1 MALKLALQPITING
15 VILPN
20 RIARAAHETGIAK
33 PDINDGFIEYH
44 AARARGG
51 CGLTILEA
59 AGVHPSS
66 DIDLR
71 VYGPTIVDGYR
82 RLMEAVN
89 PYGMIVFQQ
98 LWHAGNLYPAA
109 NGGPPWAVSD
119 IPAYTGVVGHPMSL
133 ADIAEL
139 KAAFVNAA
147 RLCQEGGVH
156 GVEIHGCHGYI
167 IHQFL
172 SPLYNNRTDQYGGDS
187 FENRTRFLT
196 ETLRDIRQAVGPD
209 YPVGVRLGAS
219 DLPGGID
226 VAINQQVARML
237 ESERLIDF
245 LDLSVGDYYRMET
258 MVGTMHVPA
267 RYELPTTGE
276 IASVVSVP
284 RIVTGRF
291 RALDEVEEVLKD
303 GIADIVSLTRAQIAD
318 PDLVAKTVAGHPE
331 LVRPCIACNQGCI
344 GGLQRAGKL
353 GCAVNSTVGREMLHI
368 GGPGARAGPARRIL
382 VIGGGPAGM
391 EAARVAALYGHSVIL
406 AEAQPNLGGT
416 INLAKRMPNL
426 APIGDIAFWLEQ
438 ELYRLGVDVRL
449 NSYVDADEIAGFGVD
464 EVIIATGSLP
474 RDGIF
479 QLARP
484 SLNAEIDAA
493 ARLITTH
500 DLVTGFGLDG
510 CKSALVFDTVGGF
523 EGVSAA
529 EYLLTQGLSVTYVTQ
544 LKTFAPLVQV
554 TFREIPY
561 LERFNQTGR
570 FSLHLRHQ
578 LNSVGRDHGVIQPL
592 QGAQSQSLRVDAD
605 VIVAVMPNKPVR
617 DVYDAFRAGGGK
629 AHLIGDAS
637 SPRDLQVAIA
647 EGYEVARQLSCG

>member
-1 MALKLALQPITING
+1 MALKHALAPIAING
-15 VILPN
+15 ITVPN
-20 RIARAAHETGIAK
+20 RIARAAHETGFAK

-71 VYGPTIVDGYR
+71 IYGPTIVDGYR
-82 RLMEAVN
+82 RLMDAVN

-98 LWHAGNLYPAA
+98 LWHGGNLYPAA

-119 IPAYTGVVGHPMSL
+119 IPAFTGVVGHPMSL
-133 ADIAEL
+133 DDIAEL

-147 RLCQEGGVH
+147 RLCQQGGVH

-172 SPLYNNRTDQYGGDS
+172 SPIYNNRTDAYGGS

-196 ETLRDIRQAVGPD
+196 ETLHEIRQAVGKD

-226 VAINQQVARML
+226 VEINKQVVRLL
-237 ESERLIDF
+237 ESEKLIDF

-276 IASVVSVP
+276 IASVATVP

-291 RALDEVEEVLKD
+291 RALDEVEGVLQD

-318 PDLVAKTVAGHPE
+318 PDLVAKSVAGHPDQ
-331 LVRPCIACNQGCI
+331 VRPCIACNQGCI
-344 GGLQRAGKL
+344 GGLQRTGKL

-368 GGPGARAGPARRIL
+368 GGPASRNGPAKRIL

-416 INLAKRMPNL
+416 INLARRMPNL
-426 APIGDIAFWLEQ
+426 RPIGDIIFWLEA
-438 ELYRLGVDVRL
+438 ELYRLGVEVRL
-449 NSYVDADEIAGFGVD
+449 NSYVDADEIAGFGAD
-464 EVIIATGSLP
+464 EVIVATGALP
-474 RDGIF
+474 REGIF
-479 QLARP
+479 QLAKP
-484 SLNAEIDAA
+484 SLTADVDLA
-493 ARLITTH
+493 ARVITPH
-500 DLVTGFGLDG
+500 DLVTGYDLDG
-510 CKSALVFDTVGGF
+510 CRSALVLDTVGGF
-523 EGVSAA
+523 EGLSIT
-529 EYLLTQGLSVTYVTQ
+529 EHLLTQGLRVTYVSQ
-544 LKTFAPLVQV
+544 LKTFAPQVQV
-554 TFREIPY
+554 TFRDIPY
-561 LERFNQTGR
+561 LERFLQTGR
-570 FSLHLRHQ
+570 FHLFLRHQ
-578 LNSVGRDHGVIQPL
+578 LNSVGSDHCMIQPL
-592 QGAQSQSLRVDAD
+592 QGAPGQCLRVDAD
-605 VIVAVMPNKPVR
+605 VTVPVMPNKPVR
-617 DVYDAFRAGGGK
+617 DMYDAYRASGGK

-637 SPRDLQVAIA
+637 SPRDLQIAIA
-647 EGYEVARQLSCG
+647 EGSEVARQLSCG